1 MMTSKKKLKKRNKR
15 LKKEHKQLWR
25 DYKDLGDD
33 YSSYV
38 LLYHDV
44 IGLFAK
50 FDPELLLEVV
60 KTTLRDCDEAML
72 STRIEAAESGD
83 AIYVQLQEEKRQRKY
98 AEWDAKMWG
107 EFILKQGIKIEK
119 LEEKIAKLKA
129 PKAWVNGEEMV
140 FTGRT

>member
-1 MMTSKKKLKKRNKR
+1 MTSKKKLRRRNKK
-15 LKKEHKQLWR
+15 LKAGLAEREEMYETLQ
-25 DYKDLGDD
+25 DD
-33 YSSYV
+33 YHGYV
-38 LLYHDV
+38 GLYHDV
-44 IGLFAK
+44 IELLAK

-129 PKAWVNGEEMV
+129 P
-140 FTGRT
+140 